1 MGTERRTKMQKYIG
15 TKMVEAEKTEN
26 GYRVRYEDGYE
37 SFSPADVFEKA
48 YMPLL
53 ANGCLKTE
61 KPSISQR
68 MVDDFIA
75 FHEVKTLGGK
85 TTIVRAVLR
94 NGFEIV
100 ESSSCVSAENYDE
113 MMGEAICMGKVKDK
127 VWMLLGFLLQTAVN
141 GTYGAA
147 TCPDDR

>member
-1 MGTERRTKMQKYIG
+1 MQKYIG

-75 FHEVKTLGGK
+75 FHEVKTLGVK

-113 MMGEAICMGKVKDK
+113 MMGEAICMG
-127 VWMLLGFLLQTAVN
+127 
-141 GTYGAA
+141 
-147 TCPDDR
+147 